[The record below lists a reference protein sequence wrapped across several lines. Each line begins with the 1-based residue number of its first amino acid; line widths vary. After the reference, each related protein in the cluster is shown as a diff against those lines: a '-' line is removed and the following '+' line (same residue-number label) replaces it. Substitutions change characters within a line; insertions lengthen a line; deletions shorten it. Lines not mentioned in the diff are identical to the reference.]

1 MLSMAQTP
9 MVKRIGRLGKM
20 AAIFLPILIGISLV
34 TAYAAPCSKLVREAL
49 NNIAQTCNQLGMNMA
64 CYAQD
69 KVYTTLREQTSEV
82 SFDKPSDLAALHH
95 LESIRTAEIDA
106 ALQQWGIAVMKVQ
119 ANLANTLPGQGIIFV
134 MVGDVAIDNEAEDAE
149 TNYAPMQTF
158 HLTTGTGHLQCIEA
172 PSALVVQGPND
183 LTVNINAN
191 GVDIDISSTLMLT
204 QVDANHMRLT
214 TLSGEV
220 KATNPGGDVVFLP
233 EGYSVAFEVDE
244 EGQMVGTFDFPQPI
258 SAYDAELSDILSE
271 TDPAILHYPIPG
283 HGDNPHIWPVN
294 TGAENN
300 DGSSIA
306 PSNPSLSRD
315 RDNKKRSNK
324 DSRKGKGGRG
334 NDDGDDD
341 D

>member
-9 MVKRIGRLGKM
+9 LTKRIGHLGKM
-20 AAIFLPILIGISLV
+20 AATFLPLIIGISLV
-34 TAYAAPCSKLVREAL
+34 AASAAPCSEAVRAAL
-49 NNIAQTCNQLGMNMA
+49 NNIAQTCNQLGINMA

-69 KVYTTLREQTSEV
+69 KVYTTLREQTTEV

-95 LESIRTAEIDA
+95 FESIRTAEIDA
-106 ALQQWGIAVMKVQ
+106 AIEQWGIAVMKVQ
-119 ANLANTLPGQGIIFV
+119 ANVANTLPGQGIIFV
-134 MVGDVAIDNEAEDAE
+134 MLGDVTIDNEAEEAE
-149 TNYAPMQTF
+149 KDYAPMQTF
-158 HLTTGTGHLQCIEA
+158 HLTTGTGYLQCIEA

-204 QVDANHMRLT
+204 QTDAHHMRLT

-220 KATNPGGDVVFLP
+220 KATTAGGDVIYLP
-233 EGYSVAFEVDE
+233 EGYSVNFEVDAD
-244 EGQMVGTFDFPQPI
+244 GQMVGIFDFPQPI
-258 SAYDAELSDILSE
+258 SAQDATLSDVLSE
-271 TDPAILHYPIPG
+271 TNPAVLHYPIPG
-283 HGDNPHIWPVN
+283 HGENPHIWPVN

-300 DGSSIA
+300 DNSSIA

-324 DSRKGKGGRG
+324 ASRKGKGGRG